1 MPVKHESPT
10 FRRNLNAFSLGL
22 SSHSAVKT
30 EWAENGMGRIWNGQN
45 MEWAEHG
52 MGRTWNGLKI
62 KCAETGMRRKM
73 ECAENRMSRK

>member
-1 MPVKHESPT
+1 
-10 FRRNLNAFSLGL
+10 
-22 SSHSAVKT
+22 
-30 EWAENGMGRIWNGQN
+30 MGRKWNGQN